1 MIMAK
6 KKSRDKY
13 TSKGVVG
20 KTMKSRSNSD
30 DDYASRRLMN
40 QQAAWQ
46 NGKNVVVTIQNP
58 NKNETNKPF
67 IKVNARDIW
76 GSPKR
81 KYSIG

>member
-1 MIMAK
+1 MAK
-6 KKSRDKY
+6 KESRDKY